1 MIRTNHQLD
10 AKGLA
15 CPMPIVKTKKA
26 ITDLEEGQVLEVQ
39 ATDKGSKAD
48 LAAWAKSVGHQYL
61 GTVEEGDVLYH
72 YIRKGSNEPE
82 VEKTF
87 EHTVSLDELGSR
99 DGLILDVREAAEYA
113 FGHLEG
119 AISIPMGEL
128 ESRLT
133 ELNKDQE
140 LYVVCRTGKRSD
152 LVAQLLTSKGFN
164 KVYNVLPGMTEWNGK
179 IKKDIYAEL
188 IKPNKEAIIAAN
200 GGMFDAYK
208 VFNIATAA
216 AASDKEVQI
225 FFTFEGLNLIH
236 KQAMHG
242 LEMPAGKEHFAEG
255 FEKANVPTIPQLVE
269 MAQDLGVKFI

>member
-164 KVYNVLPGMTEWNGK
+164 KVYNVLPGMNEWNGK
-179 IKKDIYAEL
+179 IKKEI
-188 IKPNKEAIIAAN
+188 
-200 GGMFDAYK
+200 
-208 VFNIATAA
+208 
-216 AASDKEVQI
+216 
-225 FFTFEGLNLIH
+225 
-236 KQAMHG
+236 
-242 LEMPAGKEHFAEG
+242 
-255 FEKANVPTIPQLVE
+255 
-269 MAQDLGVKFI
+269 